1 MALRGWER
9 SYTLK
14 EDQITGFRK
23 AGNEQLQGL
32 GDEYV
37 GVHFVLNQWT
47 AQNVS
52 FYFCARITYHNC

>member
-37 GVHFVLNQWT
+37 GIHFVLNQ
-47 AQNVS
+47 
-52 FYFCARITYHNC
+52 